1 MQRVILRLLSLHKGN
16 ITNLDFKQ
24 GEHVTFHLAINSLK
38 LNNAY
43 YKQVRI
49 PS

>member
-1 MQRVILRLLSLHKGN
+1 MQRVILLYYRYTKETLQTLILNKVN
-16 ITNLDFKQ
+16 MA
-24 GEHVTFHLAINSLK
+24 TFHLAINYLK